1 MRRKASRAAARL
13 TSRPSGTGVVEAHM
27 SVPRALRSAGG
38 EPLRPAESV
47 QMFTFAV
54 HPPVRPWSPRSQGFP
69 RDAASART
77 AAPRRHGVTSAAAQ
91 RRLRSTEWSPR
102 ISRAGS
108 SGATAQSGRC
118 RATSRTNSTAISKRQ
133 KRQKKGKSDRHRLLP
148 QTEPARAAAA
158 ADRSHSCQPPNLGK
172 IATCLFLVAGT
183 ISVNLPIFGG
193 WHHFRIRWHRPFSP
207 KPRCRE
213 KHQLLL
219 LGRRERNG
227 RGLDISKRSHSVKR
241 RPLESDLQKPPDRM
255 SPAQK

>member
-1 MRRKASRAAARL
+1 
-13 TSRPSGTGVVEAHM
+13 
-27 SVPRALRSAGG
+27 
-38 EPLRPAESV
+38 
-47 QMFTFAV
+47 MFTFAV

-158 ADRSHSCQPPNLGK
+158 ADRSHSPFVP
-172 IATCLFLVAGT
+172 ATKSGQDR
-183 ISVNLPIFGG
+183 NLPIFGG